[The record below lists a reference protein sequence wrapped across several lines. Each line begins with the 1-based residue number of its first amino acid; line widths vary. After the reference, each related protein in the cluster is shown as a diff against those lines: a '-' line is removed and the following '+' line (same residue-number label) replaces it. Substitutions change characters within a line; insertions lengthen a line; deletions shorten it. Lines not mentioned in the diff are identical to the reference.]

1 MCIDKHEAC
10 AFWITKT
17 QPLATHSLTFLS
29 QHHSHKH
36 FTFFHPFHPF
46 AMSDDNTAQS
56 EPIRNHETWIDGDF
70 EVITADGVRFRV
82 PSFHLFA
89 AR

>member
-1 MCIDKHEAC
+1 
-10 AFWITKT
+10 
-17 QPLATHSLTFLS
+17 
-29 QHHSHKH
+29 
-36 FTFFHPFHPF
+36 
-46 AMSDDNTAQS
+46 MSDDNTAES

-70 EVITADGVRFRV
+70 EVIAADGVRFRV